1 MNNLHV
7 EFELPTV
14 LAAQADLDIDNIS
27 QEVRRMFAL
36 FLYEHK
42 RISLSKACEIG
53 GMSLWE
59 FTDLNHRLGISLHY
73 TAKDLDEDMLRLSDV

>member
-1 MNNLHV
+1 MTTLEV
-7 EFELPTV
+7 KFELPIL
-14 LAAQADLDIDNIS
+14 LATQIGLDIDNIN
-27 QEVRRMFAL
+27 QDVKQMFAL

-59 FTDLNHRLGISLHY
+59 FTDLNHQLKIPLHY
-73 TAKDLDEDMLRLSDV
+73 TLNDLNDDLVKLAHV

>member
-1 MNNLHV
+1 MNSLHV

-14 LAAQADLDIDNIS
+14 LAAQAELDIDNIN
-27 QEVRRMFAL
+27 QEVRRMFSL

-42 RISLSKACEIG
+42 RVSLSKACEIG

-59 FTDLNHRLGISLHY
+59 FAEMNNRLGIPLHY
-73 TAKDLDEDMLRLSDV
+73 SAKDLNEDMNRLSDV

>member
-1 MNNLHV
+1 MSDLHI
-7 EFELPTV
+7 EFELPV
-14 LAAQADLDIDNIS
+14 ILAAQAELDIDNIN
-27 QEVRRMFAL
+27 QEVRRIFAL

-59 FTDLNHRLGISLHY
+59 FADMNHRLGIPLHY
-73 TAKDLDEDMLRLSDV
+73 SAKDLDEDMVRLSNV